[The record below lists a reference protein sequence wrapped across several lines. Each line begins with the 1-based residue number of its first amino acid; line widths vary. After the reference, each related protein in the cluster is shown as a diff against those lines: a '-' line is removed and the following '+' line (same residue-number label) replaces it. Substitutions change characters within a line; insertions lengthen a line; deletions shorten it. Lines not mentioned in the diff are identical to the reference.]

1 MSSKNQ
7 LCENCGENI
16 EGDIYACFECGHPIC
31 EMCANTCKK
40 CGEYFCDGCFHDHK
54 NNCK

>member
-1 MSSKNQ
+1 MSKKNQ

-16 EGDIYACFECGHPIC
+16 DNDIYACNECGHPIC
-31 EMCANTCKK
+31 EICANTCKK
-40 CGEYFCDGCFHDHK
+40 CGEYFCDGCYHDHK